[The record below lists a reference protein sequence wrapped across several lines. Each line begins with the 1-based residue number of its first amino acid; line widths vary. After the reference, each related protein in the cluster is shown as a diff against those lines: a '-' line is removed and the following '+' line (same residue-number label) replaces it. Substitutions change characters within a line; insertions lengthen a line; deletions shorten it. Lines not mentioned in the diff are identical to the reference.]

1 MNYLLMHRT
10 MWENSDNI
18 TESNEKT
25 VYVVWLH
32 VCKFQELAKLTQHD
46 RNQNTGCQ
54 REGLT
59 ERGHEGTSWSVL
71 YLALGWWLHGFTY
84 LQNLTELYDLKI
96 YGFYNIMQFLP
107 WFCK

>member
-1 MNYLLMHRT
+1 VPSCLVMVVFRGLVTLVGMK
-10 MWENSDNI
+10 SDNI

-54 REGLT
+54 GEGLT
-59 ERGHEGTSWSVL
+59 ERGHEGTSWSVF
-71 YLALGWWLHGFTY
+71 YLALGWW
-84 LQNLTELYDLKI
+84 
-96 YGFYNIMQFLP
+96 FLEV
-107 WFCK
+107 